1 MNTLQDLPQLH
12 LSIGCAESHCFEGK
26 MLRAGRYF
34 SKKHLDIVVNTLI
47 GLSSA

>member
-1 MNTLQDLPQLH
+1 MNAMQDLLQL
-12 LSIGCAESHCFEGK
+12 LLVKEFAETHCFEGE
-26 MLRAGRYF
+26 MLRTGRYF